1 MNPNNFKELIEH
13 FKAKLTANAKIQKGR
28 LQELDTLLNE
38 VNRFRQI
45 AGRIPATLEQLTAL
59 ESLACEFSDRSSPL
73 ALYCADLVQQ

>member
-1 MNPNNFKELIEH
+1 
-13 FKAKLTANAKIQKGR
+13 
-28 LQELDTLLNE
+28 LDTLLNE
-38 VNRFRQI
+38 DNRFRQI